1 MIPPG
6 RPGSKSTI
14 EVIHGSERRHG
25 PVPSSPS
32 RVQRTLRA
40 RVSSIPIIAVGT
52 AGPAAAAAAST
63 RIRWAVAHAIPH
75 SAATSLTARF
85 APATAAPTR
94 SRSLVV
100 TRERAGSCALA
111 CVNDLRG
118 HSASKHTKR
127 RLRTRKRNATAPCGT
142 SLTRLSGRSLTREDT
157 TPHAGQPP
165 SESTTSASTSRPP
178 STPSAT
184 SRTR

>member
-1 MIPPG
+1 MATIRTASRKSLPCNVIHASTLAPERPAASPMIPPG

-52 AGPAAAAAAST
+52 AGPAAAVAART

-75 SAATSLTARF
+75 SAAAV
-85 APATAAPTR
+85 AVAAHPLADVGDH
-94 SRSLVV
+94 LVGEHHQV
-100 TRERAGSCALA
+100 EVVHDDPG
-111 CVNDLRG
+111 
-118 HSASKHTKR
+118 
-127 RLRTRKRNATAPCGT
+127 
-142 SLTRLSGRSLTREDT
+142 
-157 TPHAGQPP
+157 AGQCPP
-165 SESTTSASTSRPP
+165 DP
-178 STPSAT
+178 
-184 SRTR
+184 